1 MIIKRWCSLLRN
13 GVKQISA
20 PFDLNTAFLRE
31 TGFSHLL
38 TASFTQLPLDVWA
51 SLSPKLGLRWE
62 ISATRPPQGHEVRHE
77 GLRALLL
84 ESLDLFEEDLYAL
97 HGLALQPDSSLT
109 PLSLLQPMAF
119 MCARS
124 LMPCHRIT
132 VMIATFK

>member
-1 MIIKRWCSLLRN
+1 MASSKYPRPSY
-13 GVKQISA
+13 
-20 PFDLNTAFLRE
+20 DLNTAFLRE

-38 TASFTQLPLDVWA
+38 TASFTQLKGIIIITSDVWA

-132 VMIATFK
+132 EMIATFK